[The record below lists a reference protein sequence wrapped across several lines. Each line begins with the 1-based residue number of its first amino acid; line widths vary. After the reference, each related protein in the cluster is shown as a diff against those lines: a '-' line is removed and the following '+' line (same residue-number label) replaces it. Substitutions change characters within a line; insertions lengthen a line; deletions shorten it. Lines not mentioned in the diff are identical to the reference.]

1 MKTPK
6 LIKDLDRKPAKWM
19 TTAEAAEALM
29 LKPASMRSILYG
41 FGDVYG
47 LRPNDKD
54 SHGRLHWDRLEVT
67 KKAMERLG
75 DAQITFQALAGV
87 LDWLGEQRIRTEDGR
102 IAMAYAVVQELEG
115 RY

>member
-1 MKTPK
+1 MKTPR
-6 LIKDLDRKPAKWM
+6 LTKDLERKPAKWM
-19 TTAEAAEALM
+19 TTKEAADSLM
-29 LKPASMRSILYG
+29 LKQASMRSILYG

-47 LRPNDKD
+47 LRPDKD
-54 SHGRLHWDRLEVT
+54 SGGHLRWDRLEVT

-87 LDWLGEQRIRTEDGR
+87 LDWLGEERIRTEDGR

-115 RY
+115 KY